1 MIYIS
6 HLWQFV
12 GYIITPVSYLLLML
26 CLLAVK
32 FSVELLAVI
41 LALAQLYTQR
51 ADQIH
56 LSV

>member
-1 MIYIS
+1 MIYIN
-6 HLWQFV
+6 HLWQIV
-12 GYIITPVSYLLLML
+12 YHNTTVSYLLSML
-26 CLLAVK
+26 CLLTVK

-56 LSV
+56 LPV

>member
-1 MIYIS
+1 MIYIC
-6 HLWQFV
+6 HLWRIV
-12 GYIITPVSYLLLML
+12 YHNTTVSYLLSMS
-26 CLLAVK
+26 CLLTVK

-41 LALAQLYTQR
+41 LALAQFYTQR